1 MSKESQEKVEN
12 ERRLDR
18 AYEMTLA
25 GKSTGEISADL
36 GVDERAISHALKER
50 QEAMGGGG
58 NEVERRQTLQLA
70 RIQKLMEVQWL
81 QAAEGDATPQ
91 AARIFLQL
99 MEREEKL
106 LDQDEARRTQHNG
119 PDGEPEVAAKKLNY
133 RALTAQEL
141 RQFLALIAKLQGKDD
156 AESSGAVASA

>member
-25 GKSTGEISADL
+25 GKSTHEIAADL
-36 GVDERAISHALKER
+36 GVDERAISHDLKEW
-50 QEAMGGGG
+50 QESVGGGG
-58 NEVERRQTLQLA
+58 NEVERRQTLQLE
-70 RIQKLMEVQWL
+70 RIQKLMAVQWL
-81 QAAEGDATPQ
+81 QAEEGDVTPQ

-106 LDQDEARRTQHNG
+106 LDQNAARQHNG
-119 PDGEPEVAAKKLNY
+119 PDGEPEEAAQELNY
-133 RALTAQEL
+133 RALTEQEL

-156 AESSGAVASA
+156 TESSGAAA

>member
-1 MSKESQEKVEN
+1 MSKESQEKAVR

-25 GKSTGEISADL
+25 GKSTHEIAAGL

-58 NEVERRQTLQLA
+58 NEVERRQTLQLE
-70 RIQKLMEVQWL
+70 RIQKLMAVQWQ

-91 AARIFLQL
+91 AARTFLQL

-119 PDGEPEVAAKKLNY
+119 PDGEPKEAKKELNY

-141 RQFLALIAKLQGKDD
+141 RQFLALIAKLQGTDD
-156 AESSGAVASA
+156 AKSSGAAA